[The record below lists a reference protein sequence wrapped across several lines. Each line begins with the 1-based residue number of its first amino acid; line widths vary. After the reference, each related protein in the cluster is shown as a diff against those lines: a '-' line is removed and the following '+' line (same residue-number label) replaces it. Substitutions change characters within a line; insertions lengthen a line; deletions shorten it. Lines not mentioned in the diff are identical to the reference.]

1 MNSTRYNQ
9 LKNKPVGHQRLFR
22 RGFPGMSRERASRNA
37 STFQKGTNRQPIASR
52 PPVSDPKIYMN
63 VNQIIGIK
71 NSCHALAMTRPGA
84 PISAN
89 PASPC
94 IRGNLFIHLPP
105 LLNARC
111 QRPLPNGAM
120 PDPCQPKHSKEK
132 QTRRC
137 FKFICLG
144 HREGIPRGLP
154 HFPRRTDEI
163 LAQRIANRTQNQ
175 ASSNRPEYRPELA
188 RRFKKKFYRRWLLS
202 AVSENMQ
209 VLRLP

>member
-22 RGFPGMSRERASRNA
+22 RGFPGMSRER
-37 STFQKGTNRQPIASR
+37 
-52 PPVSDPKIYMN
+52 

-188 RRFKKKFYRRWLLS
+188 RRFKKKIL
-202 AVSENMQ
+202 
-209 VLRLP
+209 

>member
-9 LKNKPVGHQRLFR
+9 LKNKHIGHQRLFR

-37 STFQKGTNRQPIASR
+37 STFQKETNRQPIASR
-52 PPVSDPKIYMN
+52 PPVSDPEIYMD

-105 LLNARC
+105 LLGAVSARFC
-111 QRPLPNGAM
+111 SPQRLKTLVGRRL
-120 PDPCQPKHSKEK
+120 KE
-132 QTRRC
+132 
-137 FKFICLG
+137 
-144 HREGIPRGLP
+144 
-154 HFPRRTDEI
+154 
-163 LAQRIANRTQNQ
+163 NTQNLIQ
-175 ASSNRPEYRPELA
+175 
-188 RRFKKKFYRRWLLS
+188 KKFYRRWLLS
-202 AVSENMQ
+202 ALSENMQ
-209 VLRLP
+209 VLR